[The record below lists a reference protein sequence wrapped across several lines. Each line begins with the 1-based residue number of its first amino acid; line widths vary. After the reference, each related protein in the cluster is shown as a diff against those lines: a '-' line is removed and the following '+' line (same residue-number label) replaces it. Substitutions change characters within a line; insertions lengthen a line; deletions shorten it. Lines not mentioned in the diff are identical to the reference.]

1 MNLTLKKECREKLKK
16 PLGKLIKK
24 ELELLKELKNKEI
37 ITVGDKT
44 TQTILGLGLK
54 PKLAIVDYRIERKD
68 IEFNY
73 RNFSKKLKAKN
84 KPGQISIESVKK
96 IKESKKYEDCL
107 LEIDGEE
114 DLLVLP
120 SLLELEKGI
129 VCYGQPNEGIVVIR
143 INHRTKEKIKNLLEG
158 CFQM

>member
-96 IKESKKYEDCL
+96 IEESKKYEDCL